1 MDIKALAAC
10 ETHCLVLLE
19 NGDLYKLS
27 ATLEAKLVKIQ
38 LEIPP
43 SKAAKRTIFGEAK
56 VARDASTIITHI
68 SCGTHIN
75 VAISAGNTVYSIPSC
90 LHQFPSHQWRLRQ
103 LECGHEHAVL
113 LNANGDVY
121 TWGNGLS
128 VCNSVVFGT
137 RFGCQL
143 C

>member
-1 MDIKALAAC
+1 MQAPMVIKALAAC
-10 ETHCLVLLE
+10 ETHCLVLLR
-19 NGDLYKLS
+19 NGDLYKLP
-27 ATLEAKLVKIQ
+27 AKLKAELVQIH

-43 SKAAKRTIFGEAK
+43 EKKSNKATKRTLFGESKA
-56 VARDASTIITHI
+56 ARDASIIITHI
-68 SCGTHIN
+68 ACGTYIN

-90 LHQFPSHQWRLRQ
+90 LHQFPHHQWRLRQ

-128 VCNSVVFGT
+128 VFS
-137 RFGCQL
+137 
-143 C
+143 